1 MAFDQVAYVREW
13 RKRNVDTVHEYRR
26 RALLKRTQETGTFP
40 RAASIRKYG
49 ITESEIRRI
58 VDFISLSTSTPSG
71 SSPESRVRVCESR
84 ESRAYESGLDRFM

>member
-1 MAFDQVAYVREW
+1 MCSAMAFDQVAYVREW

-58 VDFISLSTSTPSG
+58 VDFY
-71 SSPESRVRVCESR
+71 SSPVEHPGSRFWEVNTGAFLR
-84 ESRAYESGLDRFM
+84 

>member
-40 RAASIRKYG
+40 RVASIRKYG

-58 VDFISLSTSTPSG
+58 VDFYFYSERKQPGEQSACL
-71 SSPESRVRVCESR
+71 
-84 ESRAYESGLDRFM
+84 RAS

>member
-49 ITESEIRRI
+49 ITESETRRI
-58 VDFISLSTSTPSG
+58 IEFYSERKQ
-71 SSPESRVRVCESR
+71 SPEPSTCMQQS
-84 ESRAYESGLDRFM
+84 

>member
-49 ITESEIRRI
+49 ITESEIRR
-58 VDFISLSTSTPSG
+58 TSTPSG
-71 SSPESRVRVCESR
+71 SSPESRVRVCERR
-84 ESRAYESGLDRFM
+84 ESRAYQSGLDRFM

>member
-13 RKRNVDTVHEYRR
+13 RKRNADTVHEYRR

-40 RAASIRKYG
+40 RAASIRKYD

-58 VDFISLSTSTPSG
+58 VDFYSERKQSG
-71 SSPESRVRVCESR
+71 EQSACLQE
-84 ESRAYESGLDRFM
+84 A

>member
-1 MAFDQVAYVREW
+1 MAFDQVAYVPHSRT
-13 RKRNVDTVHEYRR
+13 VDTVHEYRR

-58 VDFISLSTSTPSG
+58 VDFYSERKQPGEQSACL
-71 SSPESRVRVCESR
+71 
-84 ESRAYESGLDRFM
+84 RAS

>member
-13 RKRNVDTVHEYRR
+13 RKRNVDTVREYRR

-58 VDFISLSTSTPSG
+58 VDFYSERKQPGEQSACL
-71 SSPESRVRVCESR
+71 
-84 ESRAYESGLDRFM
+84 RAS